1 MSMRFSTLRTLG
13 LSILLT
19 ISLMAGTMHAALAVA
34 PGIGCGETDGN
45 TQGVLPGCE
54 NNTPENA
61 VQEGRDFFETTL
73 PNIINWSIGII
84 GLIAMGFLVKGG
96 ISFIISLGD
105 DGKMKAAVK
114 TISAAAIGLFVA
126 MLSYILV
133 QVVSTFNFFG

>member
-1 MSMRFSTLRTLG
+1 MN
-13 LSILLT
+13 
-19 ISLMAGTMHAALAVA
+19 AAFAVA
-34 PGIGCGETDGN
+34 PGIGCGETSGN

-61 VQEGRDFFETTL
+61 TQEGRDFFDTTL
-73 PNIINWSIGII
+73 PSIINWSIGII

-105 DGKMKAAVK
+105 DGKMKAAIK